1 MPNVIEKNNI
11 NKNEINN
18 NLNLQEKNNNEKTY
32 DLIKNIANSIL
43 SNKNNQNDYQEQ
55 ILNNK
60 NIKNNESGASPQEKE
75 KIEQLINET
84 KLESS
89 RDKLYKIYNFFYQM
103 T

>member
-1 MPNVIEKNNI
+1 M
-11 NKNEINN
+11 
-18 NLNLQEKNNNEKTY
+18 NNNEKTY
-32 DLIKNIANSIL
+32 DLIKNITNSIL

-75 KIEQLINET
+75 KIEQLINKT

-89 RDKLYKIYNFFYQM
+89 RDKLDKIYNFFYQM
-103 T
+103 ALKKKQENFLLNIY